1 MRKVLAITIAL
12 LLASVITLPAMG
24 YSFSSD
30 NNTKTYTIAL
40 GSKVNYSISAG
51 SPAHELTA
59 DQMVK
64 ATSAPGYTFS
74 STKVPYSFAAG
85 TAVNYSIEAGA
96 SSQSAAT
103 TEAATEMT
111 TATEAAPAENTTEAA
126 PVENT
131 TEAVPAENAT
141 EAAPAENT
149 TEAAPAENATEAATA
164 PATYSIS
171 GTAYDDA
178 EGNGA
183 MEEGE
188 AGVAGVVINLAQP
201 ADAVIANTT
210 TDASG
215 AYTFDGLAAG
225 EYTVSAVAPE
235 GWNLIAPAEGSY
247 LVAISDANEVAK
259 DFGLQRIA
267 VPEVA
272 ENTTDNT
279 TSSVTIAPAATETA
293 TNTTVA

>member
-111 TATEAAPAENTTEAA
+111 TATEAAPAENTTEA
-126 PVENT
+126 V
-131 TEAVPAENAT
+131 
-141 EAAPAENT
+141 
-149 TEAAPAENATEAATA
+149 PAENATEAATA

>member
-1 MRKVLAITIAL
+1 
-12 LLASVITLPAMG
+12 
-24 YSFSSD
+24 
-30 NNTKTYTIAL
+30 
-40 GSKVNYSISAG
+40 
-51 SPAHELTA
+51 
-59 DQMVK
+59 
-64 ATSAPGYTFS
+64 
-74 STKVPYSFAAG
+74 
-85 TAVNYSIEAGA
+85 
-96 SSQSAAT
+96 
-103 TEAATEMT
+103 
-111 TATEAAPAENTTEAA
+111 
-126 PVENT
+126 
-131 TEAVPAENAT
+131 
-141 EAAPAENT
+141 
-149 TEAAPAENATEAATA
+149 
-164 PATYSIS
+164 
-171 GTAYDDA
+171 
-178 EGNGA
+178 

-267 VPEVA
+267 VPEVE